1 MPAIARPERSQPEVD
16 HTTAALAPPQ
26 AGKERKHTP
35 YSVYAW
41 GGIAP
46 LFKHRLVITFLLADR
61 SHTSYMADQTHS
73 ATEYLKRKRVMP
85 ITEVQEY

>member
-16 HTTAALAPPQ
+16 HTTAALAPPR
-26 AGKERKHTP
+26 AGTEQKP

-46 LFKHRLVITFLLADR
+46 LFKRRLVITFLLADR

>member
-1 MPAIARPERSQPEVD
+1 MLAIARPERSQLEVD
-16 HTTAALAPPQ
+16 HTTAALAPAQ
-26 AGKERKHTP
+26 ADKERVQKP

-46 LFKHRLVITFLLADR
+46 LFKRRLVITFLLADR

-73 ATEYLKRKRVMP
+73 ATEYLKRKRVMT
-85 ITEVQEY
+85 ITEVQE